1 MSQST
6 QCAMSDSDELKSFD
20 ERPRRLKIKK
30 AV

>member
-1 MSQST
+1 MSKST
-6 QCAMSDSDELKSFD
+6 QCAMSDSDELNSFD